1 MKHFKELNNL
11 PVYTDLLQ
19 QINQYDFVWRSNQ
32 VCINT
37 APGHESDTEYGVG
50 SLVYDWKSSYTEQ
63 DEHGNDRV
71 VVPEFAVPKQE
82 QEFTKVCDVFRGT
95 VFEHIYTELD
105 KLYVLGRVRLMR
117 SKSKTCLSWHQDTS
131 TRIHYPIKTQE
142 GCFMLIEDEVLH
154 LKQHQWYY
162 TNTLPKHTAFN
173 ASKEDRL
180 HLVVVVL
187 DER

>member
-19 QINQYDFVWRSNQ
+19 HINQDDFAWSSNQ

-50 SLVYDWKSSYTEQ
+50 SLMYEWK
-63 DEHGNDRV
+63 DGV
-71 VVPEFAVPKQE
+71 CLGEFAVPKQE
-82 QEFTKVCDVFRGT
+82 QEFTEVCDVFRGT

-131 TRIHYPIKTQE
+131 IRIHYPIKTQE